1 MQARVRVRDRV
12 RVRVRARVEFGLG
25 LGSEFGL
32 GFEHELPT
40 MQASAANGTMNI
52 NETGQL
58 FADAGFFDSA
68 YRC

>member
-1 MQARVRVRDRV
+1 MGI
-12 RVRVRARVEFGLG
+12 GLP
-25 LGSEFGL
+25 LTT
-32 GFEHELPT
+32 LPLPLT
-40 MQASAANGTMNI
+40 ALPLPLTAQASAANGTMNI